1 MLDKSLPLLLEHCAV
16 SKRERIWRNLGVDE
30 KNSGLRWYYH
40 PVLGFDR
47 HQH

>member
-16 SKRERIWRNLGVDE
+16 SKRERIWRNLWVYE
-30 KNSGLRWYYH
+30 KSSDQRWYYDS
-40 PVLGFDR
+40 VLGFGW